1 MHSRVG
7 HALLLMAVIAPL
19 LTGIVVRTFAWM
31 TLLGDRGVINIT
43 LQWLGLAEK
52 PLPLMYNE
60 FGVVIGLVHI
70 YVPFMVLTLVGVI
83 GRIDRTLEEAARGLG
98 ASRFRTF
105 LEVTLPLSL
114 PGILAGSLLVFA
126 LAISAYVTPVLL
138 GGNNVLTLADAD
150 LPTGERELQPRVCRR
165 ARGCAARR
173 LLGAGLRLQYDPGPA
188 DRRKTDRMSR
198 RFDAGHAAYLTLN
211 GAIVAFLLLPIAVVI
226 VFALNPTPYIAFPP
240 VGVSLRW
247 FVKFFTSAEFMNAL
261 WLSLRVAVIVVVLS
275 TVIGAMCALAI
286 ARGNL
291 PGARLLTTLFL
302 SPLMLPAILTGLSLF
317 QVFMLAGIGRPV
329 WGLVAGHTLVA
340 VPYVLRTTLAVLQN
354 FDRRVEEAAAMLG
367 APPARVFFEVTLPLI
382 RPGVIAGGIF
392 GFIVSFDQLPISL
405 FLVVPGGETLP
416 VVLLNYIRFDLDG
429 AIAAAS
435 MVSIVLALSAVLLL
449 ERIIGLRAYVRL

>member
-1 MHSRVG
+1 
-7 HALLLMAVIAPL
+7 
-19 LTGIVVRTFAWM
+19 
-31 TLLGDRGVINIT
+31 
-43 LQWLGLAEK
+43 
-52 PLPLMYNE
+52 
-60 FGVVIGLVHI
+60 
-70 YVPFMVLTLVGVI
+70 
-83 GRIDRTLEEAARGLG
+83 
-98 ASRFRTF
+98 
-105 LEVTLPLSL
+105 
-114 PGILAGSLLVFA
+114 
-126 LAISAYVTPVLL
+126 
-138 GGNNVLTLADAD
+138 
-150 LPTGERELQPRVCRR
+150 
-165 ARGCAARR
+165 
-173 LLGAGLRLQYDPGPA
+173 
-188 DRRKTDRMSR
+188 MSR
-198 RFDAGHAAYLTLN
+198 RFDPGRAAYLTLN

-226 VFALNPTPYIAFPP
+226 IFALNPTPYIAFPP
-240 VGVSLRW
+240 VGVTLRW

-261 WLSLRVAVIVVVLS
+261 WLSSRVAAIVVVLA
-275 TVIGAMCALAI
+275 TAIGAMCALAI

-302 SPLMLPAILTGLSLF
+302 SPLMLPAVLTGLALF
-317 QVFMLAGIGRPV
+317 QVFMLSGVGRPV

-392 GFIVSFDQLPISL
+392 AFIVSFDQLPISL

-435 MVSIVLALSAVLLL
+435 MVSIALALSAVLLL